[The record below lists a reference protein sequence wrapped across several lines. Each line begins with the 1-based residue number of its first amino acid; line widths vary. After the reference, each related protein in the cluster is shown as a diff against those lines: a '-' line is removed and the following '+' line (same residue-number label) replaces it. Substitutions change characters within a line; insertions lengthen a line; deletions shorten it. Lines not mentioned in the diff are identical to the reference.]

1 MFTHRSCGMID
12 NLLGGQ
18 VALVAHQQ
26 LIDIFACVSLD
37 LLQPL
42 LDIVKGLLVR
52 AIVHNNY
59 SVGATIV

>member
-26 LIDIFACVSLD
+26 LIDIFTCVSLN

-42 LDIVKGLLVR
+42 LDIVKRLLVR
-52 AIVHNNY
+52 AIVHNNN
-59 SVGATIV
+59 SVCATII

>member
-1 MFTHRSCGMID
+1 MID

-18 VALVAHQQ
+18 VALVAHKQ
-26 LIDIFACVSLD
+26 LIDIFACISLD

-52 AIVHNNY
+52 AIVHNND
-59 SVGATIV
+59 SVCATIV

>member
-1 MFTHRSCGMID
+1 MFTYRSCGMID
-12 NLLGGQ
+12 NLFGGQ

-26 LIDIFACVSLD
+26 LIDIFTCVSLN

-52 AIVHNNY
+52 AIVHNNN
-59 SVGATIV
+59 SVCATII